1 MDNQNSMEVFC
12 KTPVPQAV
20 FKNALPAMAA
30 ILMVLVIGIDE
41 TIYLSLSNIIKKNGL
56 VKLSNGVMVCC
67 AIG

>member
-56 VKLSNGVMVCC
+56 V
-67 AIG
+67 